1 MTSGMLYTIVAAV
14 GLAVVCGVWYSYYQ
28 SVKALRAHDRETA
41 RLMEQGIADL
51 RAEGAPAETIAAA
64 QQKLDQ
70 FRATH
75 RT

>member
-1 MTSGMLYTIVAAV
+1 MDSSLLYLIVAAV
-14 GLAVVCGVWYSYYQ
+14 GLAVVSGFWYSYYQ

-41 RLMEQGIADL
+41 RIMEQAIAEL
-51 RAEGAPAETIAAA
+51 ASAGAPAETIHAA